1 VSQEQRVIRFY
12 LPGETEKQPIVV
24 VNLLKEIKC
33 ESPELYL
40 NLKTRMR
47 ALGLYHEEFSIIY
60 GDD

>member
-1 VSQEQRVIRFY
+1 
-12 LPGETEKQPIVV
+12 
-24 VNLLKEIKC
+24 LLKEIKC
-33 ESPELYL
+33 ENPELYL